1 MKPSTKTLI
10 FILIFFV
17 ASVTDSWA
25 SIMVLNGLTHERQ
38 VSPGDRYVSG
48 IEIQNAS
55 DQVKSVRL
63 YQVDYRYV
71 AGGESFYDEPGTL
84 PRSNARWVEVSS
96 LMVTLQPNETRTVD
110 FEVLVPQDDSLNGT
124 YWSVIMVEGIE
135 ADPTKPQSGV
145 SIQTVM
151 RYAIQ
156 VITHIGETGNVDL
169 QFLKMELK
177 KENNMVQLEVDIENT
192 GERAVRPEVGISL
205 FDASENPVQ
214 VVTAERKRIYPGS
227 SVRFVLNIDYSV
239 PGQYSGILVADCD
252 EEHVFGAN
260 VNLEI

>member
-1 MKPSTKTLI
+1 MKPSTKTLF
-10 FILIFFV
+10 FILIFLI
-17 ASVTDSWA
+17 ANVTGSMA
-25 SIMVLNGLTHERQ
+25 SIMVLNGLTHENH
-38 VSPGDRYVSG
+38 VSPGDSYVSG

-55 DQVKSVRL
+55 DQEKSVRL

-96 LMVTLQPNETRTVD
+96 LLVTLQPNETRMVD
-110 FEVLVPQDDSLNGT
+110 FEVSVPQNDSLNGT

-135 ADPTKPQSGV
+135 ADPTRPQSGV

-156 VITHIGETGNVDL
+156 VITHIGETGKVDL
-169 QFLKMELK
+169 QFTKMELK
-177 KENNMVQLEVDIENT
+177 KENNIVQLEVDIENT

-205 FDASENPVQ
+205 FDASGNPVQ
-214 VVTAERKRIYPGS
+214 VVTVERKRIYPGS
-227 SVRFVLNIDYSV
+227 SVRFLLNIEHSV